1 MMIRFEDL
9 KPGQVYSWVDT
20 VASPEE
26 TFGPTYDIY
35 IVGQDPRTG
44 KWIGSCDQ
52 WSMEISELDEEDL
65 RVMTLIHE
73 HSNYSN
79 GAPKW
84 APDGTLLDDKGSR
97 SIFDDVDL

>member
-1 MMIRFEDL
+1 MIKFENL
-9 KPGQVYSWVDT
+9 KPGQVYSWIDHE
-20 VASPEE
+20 AEE
-26 TFGPTYDIY
+26 TFHPPYDLY

-44 KWIGSCDQ
+44 KWIGSCSY
-52 WSMEISELDEEDL
+52 WALEISEIGEDDL
-65 RVMTLIHE
+65 AHMTLVHE
-73 HSNYSN
+73 HSNHKN